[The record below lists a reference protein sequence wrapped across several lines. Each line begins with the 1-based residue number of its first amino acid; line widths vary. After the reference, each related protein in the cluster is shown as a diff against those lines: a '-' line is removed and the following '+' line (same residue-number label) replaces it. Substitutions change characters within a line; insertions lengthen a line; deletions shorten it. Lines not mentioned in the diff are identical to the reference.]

1 MIRYPQGALVW
12 WRGLLPDPDRPNPA
26 ERAGDRAAL
35 ARLRRCGSVAAAM
48 QEPATIALFRLCQAE
63 QDRDLVPVALAAAV
77 LVHLRGDRP
86 EISVARQVGPETP
99 DRPETALLKPLRFR
113 RLLEAAE
120 PDDCLAA
127 FRRLLALAGGE
138 ANARDLAEG
147 LFAWTHP
154 ALADRVKRRWVF
166 AYWNANPVSATRTAA
181 TPAEAPAP

>member
-1 MIRYPQGALVW
+1 MIRNPQGAHGW
-12 WRGLLPDPDRPNPA
+12 WRGLLPDPNRPNPA

-63 QDRDLVPVALAAAV
+63 QERDLVPVALAAAV
-77 LVHLRGDRP
+77 LAHLRGDRP
-86 EISVARQVGPETP
+86 EISVARQLGPESP

-113 RLLEAAE
+113 KVLEAAE

-138 ANARDLAEG
+138 ANARDLAEA
-147 LFAWTHP
+147 LFAWTQP
-154 ALADRVKRRWVF
+154 AFADRIKRRWVF
-166 AYWNANPVSATRTAA
+166 AYWNANPIAA
-181 TPAEAPAP
+181 TLAEAPTP